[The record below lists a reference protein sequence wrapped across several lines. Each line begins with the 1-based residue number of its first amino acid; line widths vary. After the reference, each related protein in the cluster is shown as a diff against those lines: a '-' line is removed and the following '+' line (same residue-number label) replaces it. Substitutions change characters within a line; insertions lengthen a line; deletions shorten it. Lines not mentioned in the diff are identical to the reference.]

1 MKINCQEHRKTM
13 ELLALRKALGKG
25 ISDPKKLNQ
34 VKERIRV
41 LEKELGLD

>member
-13 ELLALRKALGKG
+13 ELLALRKTLEEG
-25 ISDPKKLNQ
+25 ISDPKELNE
-34 VKERIRV
+34 VKKRIRT

>member
-13 ELLALRKALGKG
+13 ELLALRKTLKEG
-25 ISDPKKLNQ
+25 ISDPKKLKE
-34 VKERIRV
+34 VKERIRT

>member
-13 ELLALRKALGKG
+13 ELLALRRALEKG
-25 ISDPKKLNQ
+25 VSDPKELEN
-34 VKERIRV
+34 VKERIRS

>member
-13 ELLALRKALGKG
+13 ELLSLKKALKES
-25 ISDPKKLNQ
+25 ISDTKKLDEI
-34 VKERIRV
+34 KKRIRT